1 MSPLLRRRRLLSGA
15 LGPAALV
22 PAALVPAALG
32 LALRPAG
39 AVVILDST
47 WRAEGGRP
55 GRESEGFGA
64 HEALARQPQFASVM
78 SLSEDDGESWDT
90 ASGTWIGNM
99 AGPNGSVQ
107 GVVLTSGHNFE
118 PGEGADNFLYRT
130 LGGTVRHG
138 VRLDIHPLYNRN
150 NKERSGYDA
159 AIVRLD
165 RAVTDAGPAPALYA
179 GRDEKGRQ
187 IVMVGYGTRGIGSVG
202 ENEDYNNSGVPAA
215 ATNVVDEVMDAV
227 APPPR
232 GDDAGNWLQVTLR
245 RESEGADRL
254 DGLLGAGDSGGSA
267 WMRTQR
273 FGWAIVGINANGN
286 GDSVYGDQS
295 EFARVSGLRD
305 WILRLAPG
313 ARFAG

>member
-15 LGPAALV
+15 LA
-22 PAALVPAALG
+22 PAALG
-32 LALRPAG
+32 LAFRPAG

-55 GRESEGFGA
+55 GRESAGFGA
-64 HEALARQPQFASVM
+64 HVALANQPQFASVM
-78 SLSEDDGESWDT
+78 ALSEDGGETWDD

-99 AGPNGSVQ
+99 AGPNGRAQ

-130 LGGTVRHG
+130 GGGTVRRG
-138 VRLDIHPLYNRN
+138 VRLDPHPLYNRN

-165 RAVTDAGPAPALYA
+165 GPVGDAGPQPALYA
-179 GRDEKGRQ
+179 GRDEMGKQ

-202 ENEDYNNSGVPAA
+202 EDETYNTSGQRAA

-227 APPPR
+227 VPPPR
-232 GDDAGNWLQVTLR
+232 ATTAATGCR
-245 RESEGADRL
+245 
-254 DGLLGAGDSGGSA
+254 
-267 WMRTQR
+267 
-273 FGWAIVGINANGN
+273 
-286 GDSVYGDQS
+286 
-295 EFARVSGLRD
+295 
-305 WILRLAPG
+305 
-313 ARFAG
+313 